1 MKNVKKN
8 LAFLSSVALMML
20 LLVQCAKRGSPS
32 GGPIDELPP
41 IIVSVYPENYSTNFE
56 AKEITIRFNEYIKF
70 KDLRK
75 QLVISPPMEY
85 PPIIL
90 PQGGVGK
97 EITIRIQDTLLEN
110 TTYVINFG
118 QSVVDNNEGNPY
130 PFLKYVFST
139 GDYVDSLK
147 LKGQIK
153 NVLEFETDEFV
164 NVLLYELDST
174 YTDSAVFKEQ
184 PRYIL
189 NTLDSLTTFTMEN
202 LKEGTY
208 QMVALKE
215 ENSDYR
221 YDPSREKIGFYPEP
235 ITLPSDETYVIN
247 LYKQNL
253 DAEIEN
259 AKHVS
264 EFRIDVGY
272 KGYLDSLK
280 IEPVDKNL
288 LYESRITKLDATD
301 TLQYWLKPIPQVDT
315 LRLNASLGNFQEEF
329 KVTIKD
335 SLKIDTLSINSKAND
350 YQKKFF
356 KNGSIISATTPIES
370 VNENLFEVIDKDSTA
385 VPFTLKIDS
394 LRNFVQIDY
403 KEEESQRYQM
413 KVFPGAI
420 TDFYG
425 STNKDT
431 LSLNQVTKANKEFGN
446 IYIQTT
452 NGEEFPVIVQ
462 IVTKDLKVVAQEVI
476 STNKE
481 IAFELMNPNTYYIRW
496 IYDTNKNGR
505 YDPGNILNREQPER
519 IQYLRKEINLKP
531 NWDVNEIISLE

>member
-8 LAFLSSVALMML
+8 LAFLSSVVLMMF

-41 IIVSVYPENYSTNFE
+41 MIVSAYPKNYSTNFE

-184 PRYIL
+184 PRYVL

-247 LYKQNL
+247 LYKQTL
-253 DAEIEN
+253 DAEIKN

-264 EFRIDVGY
+264 ENRIDIGY
-272 KGYLDSLK
+272 KGILDSLK
-280 IEPVDKNL
+280 ISPLDENL
-288 LYESRITKLDATD
+288 TYESRITKLDATD
-301 TLQYWLKPIPQVDT
+301 TLQYWVKPKPQIDT
-315 LRLNASLGNFQEEF
+315 LSLSASLGDFQQEF
-329 KVTIKD
+329 EVAIKD
-335 SLKIDTLSINSKAND
+335 SLQIDSLNVEAKAND

-370 VNENLFEVIDKDSTA
+370 VDENLFEVIDKDSTS
-385 VPFTLKIDS
+385 VPFSLKIDS

-425 STNKDT
+425 SKNKDT

-446 IYIQTT
+446 IFIQTS
-452 NGEEFPVIVQ
+452 NGEDFPIIIQV
-462 IVTKDLKVVAQEVI
+462 VTKDLKVVAEESI
-476 STNKE
+476 SSNKE
-481 IAFELMNPNTYYIRW
+481 VSFELLNPNTYFIRW
-496 IYDTNKNGR
+496 IYDSNGNGR
-505 YDPGNILNREQPER
+505 YDAGNILKREQAER
-519 IQYLRKEINLKP
+519 VEYLRKEINLKP
-531 NWDVNEIISLE
+531 NWDVNETIGLK

>member
-8 LAFLSSVALMML
+8 LAFLSTVILMML

-41 IIVSVYPENYSTNFE
+41 MIVSAYPENYSTNFK
-56 AKEITIRFNEYIKF
+56 AKEIIIKFNEYIKF

-90 PQGGVGK
+90 PQGGVGR
-97 EITIRIQDTLLEN
+97 EITIRIEDTLQEN

-164 NVLLYELDST
+164 NILLYELDST
-174 YTDSAVFKEQ
+174 YTDSAVFKDD

-208 QMVALKE
+208 QLVALKE
-215 ENSDYR
+215 ESSDYL
-221 YDPSREKIGFYPEP
+221 YDPSREKIGFYSEP

-247 LYKQNL
+247 LYKQTL
-253 DAEIEN
+253 DAEIKN
-259 AKHVS
+259 AKQVS
-264 EFRIDVGY
+264 ENRIDIGY
-272 KGYLDSLK
+272 EGRLDSLK
-280 IEPVDKNL
+280 IEPVDKSL
-288 LYESRITKLDATD
+288 TYESRITKLDATD
-301 TLQYWLKPIPQVDT
+301 TLQYWVKPKPQVDT
-315 LRLNASLGNFQEEF
+315 LKLDASLGNFQEEF
-329 KVTIKD
+329 KVAIKD
-335 SLKIDTLSINSKAND
+335 SLAIDTLSITSKAND

-356 KNGSIISATTPIES
+356 KNGSIISASTPIES
-370 VNENLFEVIDKDSTA
+370 VDEKLFEVIDKDSTN
-385 VPFTLKIDS
+385 VVFFLKVDS
-394 LRNFVQIDY
+394 LRNFVQVNY
-403 KEEESQRYQM
+403 QEEENQRYQT

-425 STNKDT
+425 SANQDT
-431 LSLNQVTKANKEFGN
+431 LSLNKVIKANKDFGN
-446 IYIQTT
+446 IYIQTS
-452 NGEEFPVIVQ
+452 NGENFPIIVQ
-462 IVTKDLKVVAQEVI
+462 VVTKDLKVVAEESI
-476 STNKE
+476 TSNKE
-481 IAFELMNPNTYYIRW
+481 VAFELLDPNTYYIRW
-496 IYDTNKNGR
+496 IFDRNRNGQ
-505 YDPGNILNREQPER
+505 YDPGNILEKRQPESVE
-519 IQYLRKEINLKP
+519 YLRKALNLKP
-531 NWDVNEIISLE
+531 NWDLNETISLE